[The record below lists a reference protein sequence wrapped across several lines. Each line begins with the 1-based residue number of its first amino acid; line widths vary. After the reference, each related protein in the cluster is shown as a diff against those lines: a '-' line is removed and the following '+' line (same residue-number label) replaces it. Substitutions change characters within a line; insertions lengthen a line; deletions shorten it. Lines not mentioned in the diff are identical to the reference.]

1 MRLQRQQLQSGHHMQ
16 HRTVRTRLVP
26 EKSVEFLVIGGGVA
40 GGYAMKEF
48 ARQGITDVALVSNE
62 RVPPYVLPTPFN
74 SVCKASSSLHQHI
87 TAHATQ

>member
-1 MRLQRQQLQSGHHMQ
+1 M
-16 HRTVRTRLVP
+16 RTRLVP

-74 SVCKASSSLHQHI
+74 SALQGIIFAPKHGR
-87 TAHATQ
+87 ATQRMRVNDHAHTSKAL